1 MTRNIVWTHESC
13 ACCHR
18 PAYIRKDNREY
29 LYTYDGS
36 LPVCSPKCAR
46 KLSEIPFQP
55 MRIHKR
61 IVISWLESHPEDAAT
76 LLPPE
81 WQGRLEEYLEA
92 MRKHPAEFIVDGELR
107 EGN

>member
-1 MTRNIVWTHESC
+1 MSE
-13 ACCHR
+13 
-18 PAYIRKDNREY
+18 
-29 LYTYDGS
+29 
-36 LPVCSPKCAR
+36 PK
-46 KLSEIPFQP
+46 FQP

-92 MRKHPAEFIVDGELR
+92 MKKHPAEFIVDGELK